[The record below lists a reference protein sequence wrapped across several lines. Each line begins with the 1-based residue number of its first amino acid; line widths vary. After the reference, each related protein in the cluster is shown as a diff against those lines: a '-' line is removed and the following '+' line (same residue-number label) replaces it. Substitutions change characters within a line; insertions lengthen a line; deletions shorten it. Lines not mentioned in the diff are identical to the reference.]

1 MKLNLWLYVFL
12 EQLITP
18 EMFAEVLCDDL
29 DLTPLNF
36 VPLIAQAIRTQI
48 EAYPS
53 ENSLLSE
60 QTDQRVIL
68 KVTDGA
74 FTLNGFDD

>member
-1 MKLNLWLYVFL
+1 MFTA

-29 DLTPLNF
+29 DINPLNF

-48 EAYPS
+48 EAFPS
-53 ENSLLSE
+53 DDSILSE

-68 KVTDGA
+68 KVIS
-74 FTLNGFDD
+74 F

>member
-1 MKLNLWLYVFL
+1 
-12 EQLITP
+12 
-18 EMFAEVLCDDL
+18 MFAEVLCDDL

-48 EAYPS
+48 EAFPS
-53 ENSLLSE
+53 ESSLLSE

-68 KVTDGA
+68 KVTWRI
-74 FTLNGFDD
+74 

>member
-1 MKLNLWLYVFL
+1 
-12 EQLITP
+12 
-18 EMFAEVLCDDL
+18 MFAEVLCDDL

-48 EAYPS
+48 EAFPS
-53 ENSLLSE
+53 ESSLLSE

-68 KVTDGA
+68 KVMLIA
-74 FTLNGFDD
+74 SFLLVLSEIVF

>member
-1 MKLNLWLYVFL
+1 
-12 EQLITP
+12 
-18 EMFAEVLCDDL
+18 MFAEVLCDDL

-48 EAYPS
+48 EAFPS
-53 ENSLLSE
+53 ESSLLSE

-68 KVTDGA
+68 KVI
-74 FTLNGFDD
+74 FICWYYIWNFLMKSLNIEQFLIFL

>member
-1 MKLNLWLYVFL
+1 MFFFCI

-29 DLTPLNF
+29 DLSPTTF

-48 EAYPS
+48 EAFPTES
-53 ENSLLSE
+53 GILSE
-60 QTDQRVIL
+60 QSDQRVIL
-68 KVTDGA
+68 KVGILKA
-74 FTLNGFDD
+74 I